1 MKAVLFENARFYTG
15 LREDEYYKYM
25 LVEKGRI
32 KALSNQRPG
41 DRLFGRSVDLG
52 GGNVYPCMADP
63 HVHLLYTIVLSA
75 MGFDVCTIENGEVTP
90 NTIKGIEEKLRSFAA
105 GKKPGEMV
113 VANNYILS
121 GIDELRLPTKDELD
135 DWCGGR
141 ATVVYTIDGHAS
153 ALSSAM
159 LRKIGIEPEGHSGVL
174 MGEEHE
180 RVQGRITDAISSMVT
195 PKVLARGIA
204 NVENNCAA
212 MGISHLGALEGN
224 GDSEKDITTRLL
236 VFLARRMKIN
246 VRLYLQYFDI
256 DRVEKF
262 RKYLK
267 KPRLGGCGQWEMD
280 GATGAHSSAFYS
292 PFKDT
297 GRTAPCYY
305 EQDKVNENVEKAAA
319 LGYQIA
325 SHAIG
330 ECAIERITEALLRI
344 KPGGVFH
351 RVEHGEFFNEE
362 CFERYKSGR
371 FAVVMQP
378 GYAWIDKHFL
388 RSYEKF
394 LPEEIVGRLKFGS
407 LYKAGVCVCGSSDSP
422 VQSIDPYI
430 QMTGMTDFYHRE
442 ESVSVYEAFRCC
454 SINAARALGE
464 EVEMG
469 TLEVGKRADFFVADR
484 HLFEIAPHELSSFR
498 PRECWY
504 QGKKWQNKKGSI
516 GELIALLLTLP
527 HKI

>member
-1 MKAVLFENARFYTG
+1 MKATLFENARFYTG
-15 LREDEYYKYM
+15 RSENEYYKYM

-32 KALSNQRPG
+32 KSLTDERP
-41 DRLFGRSVDLG
+41 DSRLFGRAIDLG

-75 MGFDVCTIENGEVTP
+75 MGFDVCRIENGQVVP
-90 NTIKGIEEKLRSFAA
+90 NSIKGIEEKLRAFAA
-105 GKKPGEMV
+105 SKKPGEMV

-121 GIDELRLPTKDELD
+121 GIDELRLPSREELD

-141 ATVVYTIDGHAS
+141 AAVVYTIDGHAS

-159 LRKIGIEPEGHSGVL
+159 LRRIGLEPEGHSGVL
-174 MGEEHE
+174 MGEDHE
-180 RVQGRITDAISSMVT
+180 QVQGRLTDAISSMVT
-195 PKVLARGIA
+195 PSVLAKGIA
-204 NVENNCAA
+204 AVENNCAA

-224 GDSEKDITTRLL
+224 GDSEKDLTTRLL
-236 VFLARRMKIN
+236 IFLARRMNIN

-280 GATGAHSSAFYS
+280 GATGAHSSAFHT
-292 PFKDT
+292 PFRDT
-297 GRTAPCYY
+297 GSIAPCYY
-305 EQDKVNENVEKAAA
+305 GQDEVNENVKKAAS

-330 ECAIERITEALLRI
+330 ECAIERITEALL
-344 KPGGVFH
+344 KLPEGKFH

-378 GYAWIDKHFL
+378 GYAWIDKRYLH
-388 RSYEKF
+388 SYEKF
-394 LPEEIVGRLKFGS
+394 LEKEIIDRLSFAS
-407 LYKAGVCVCGSSDSP
+407 LYRAGVCVCGSSDSP

-430 QMTGMTDFYHRE
+430 QMTGMTEFYHQA

-454 SINAARALGE
+454 SINAARALE
-464 EVEMG
+464 EEENMG
-469 TLEVGKRADFFVADR
+469 TLEVGKLADFFVADR
-484 HLFEIAPHELSSFR
+484 RLFELSPHELSSFR

-504 QGKKWQNKKGSI
+504 GGKKWKNKKGSI
-516 GELIALLLTLP
+516 GELISLVVRRP

>member
-1 MKAVLFENARFYTG
+1 MKATLFENARFYTG
-15 LREDEYYKYM
+15 RSENEYYKYM

-32 KALSNQRPG
+32 KTLANERPES
-41 DRLFGRSVDLG
+41 RRFGNTVDLG

-75 MGFDVCTIENGEVTP
+75 MGFDVCSIEGGEVVP
-90 NTIKGIEEKLRSFAA
+90 NTMAGIEKRLRDFAA
-105 GKKPGEMV
+105 SKKPGEMV

-121 GIDELRLPTKDELD
+121 AIDELRLPTKEELD
-135 DWCGGR
+135 EWCGGR

-159 LRKIGIEPEGHSGVL
+159 LRKIGLEPEGHSGVL

-180 RVQGRITDAISSMVT
+180 TVQGRLTDAISSMVT
-195 PKVLARGIA
+195 PSVLAKGIA
-204 NVENNCAA
+204 AVENNCAA

-224 GDSEKDITTRLL
+224 GDSEKDLTTRLL
-236 VFLARRMKIN
+236 IFLARRMSID

-280 GATGAHSSAFYS
+280 GATGAHSSAFHT

-297 GRTAPCYY
+297 GSIAPCYY
-305 EQDKVNENVEKAAA
+305 GQDEVNENVKKAAS

-330 ECAIERITEALLRI
+330 EAAIERITEALLKTDSGI
-344 KPGGVFH
+344 FH
-351 RVEHGEFFNEE
+351 RVEHGEFFNDE

-378 GYAWIDKHFL
+378 GYAWIDKRYLH
-388 RSYEKF
+388 SYEKF
-394 LPEEIVGRLKFGS
+394 LEKEIIDRLSFGS

-430 QMTGMTDFYHRE
+430 QMSGMTDFYNGN
-442 ESVSVYEAFRCC
+442 ESVSVFEAFRCC

-464 EVEMG
+464 DEDIG
-469 TLEVGKRADFFVADR
+469 TLEEGKIANFFVADR
-484 HLFEIAPHELSSFR
+484 RLFELSPHELSSFR

-504 QGKKWQNKKGSI
+504 GGKKWKNKKGSM
-516 GELIALLLTLP
+516 GELIRLLLKIP
-527 HKI
+527 HRI